1 MNVSNI
7 FWQSTYLNIEK
18 SAKMGRKHTNWQRK
32 IDAILASFYQAP
44 AHSSKQNMVKF
55 SNIQLGY
62 IIYTDIS
69 GSWNIKDCKILLYMH
84 IYPVDLLQRATENER
99 FCWDVEAAILNDF
112 SKMRWRKGD
121 QIYLIRVSKQ
131 LTEISQ
137 PSVYVLNKSCS
148 WIQTS
153 LRFVNTISDS

>member
-1 MNVSNI
+1 
-7 FWQSTYLNIEK
+7 
-18 SAKMGRKHTNWQRK
+18 
-32 IDAILASFYQAP
+32 
-44 AHSSKQNMVKF
+44 
-55 SNIQLGY
+55 
-62 IIYTDIS
+62 
-69 GSWNIKDCKILLYMH
+69 MH